1 MEKQCVL
8 THRGITNYVAPDPL
22 NTPIWT
28 LKEKCHGM
36 LCLSS
41 VSFIVF
47 LREVFGTLLNG
58 LPMVLCDK
66 EQMINPMMIARLL
79 REHGI
84 DALGATPTR
93 LLQYTLVPEFC
104 EALRDVKLMVV
115 GGEGFPGRLFDIIHK
130 HSDCEIYNSYGPTEV
145 TIASH
150 QKLMASHAVS
160 AGFTML
166 NVIDRVSDVDGN
178 ELPPY
183 AVGELYVGGAGVAM
197 GYFGNEALTAERFPT
212 IDGIRYC
219 NTGDLAYKDD
229 NGEAFVLG
237 RNDGMIKLRGLRP
250 RPDGVHGQRRGAPR
264 PRGAEEAVP

>member
-1 MEKQCVL
+1 M
-8 THRGITNYVAPDPL
+8 
-22 NTPIWT
+22 
-28 LKEKCHGM
+28 
-36 LCLSS
+36 
-41 VSFIVF
+41 
-47 LREVFGTLLNG
+47 
-58 LPMVLCDK
+58 
-66 EQMINPMMIARLL
+66 
-79 REHGI
+79 
-84 DALGATPTR
+84 
-93 LLQYTLVPEFC
+93 
-104 EALRDVKLMVV
+104 
-115 GGEGFPGRLFDIIHK
+115 
-130 HSDCEIYNSYGPTEV
+130 
-145 TIASH
+145 
-150 QKLMASHAVS
+150 
-160 AGFTML
+160 